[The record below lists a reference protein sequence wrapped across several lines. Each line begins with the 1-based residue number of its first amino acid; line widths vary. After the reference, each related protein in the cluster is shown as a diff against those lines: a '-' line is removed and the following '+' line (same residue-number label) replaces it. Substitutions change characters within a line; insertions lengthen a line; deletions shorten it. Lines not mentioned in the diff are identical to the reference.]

1 MRRDC
6 AVYRSEEAEKG
17 QTKRD
22 AGKRKRGERTE
33 GEAEKD
39 LGKEIQTAERR
50 DGDPVYGM
58 AEPGPVPEAVYPDRA
73 LPVSGRRGI
82 SRSGSHHC
90 RERSFSC
97 DREAAGFPDRRTV
110 RRDRAGTGV
119 WKRVQ
124 IQGCRGRSSGHTG
137 RPSVS
142 SV

>member
-58 AEPGPVPEAVYPDRA
+58 AEPGPVPETVYPDRA
-73 LPVSGRRGI
+73 LPCFWAQR
-82 SRSGSHHC
+82 HFL
-90 RERSFSC
+90 ERQSS
-97 DREAAGFPDRRTV
+97 P
-110 RRDRAGTGV
+110 
-119 WKRVQ
+119 
-124 IQGCRGRSSGHTG
+124 QGAII
-137 RPSVS
+137 PM
-142 SV
+142 